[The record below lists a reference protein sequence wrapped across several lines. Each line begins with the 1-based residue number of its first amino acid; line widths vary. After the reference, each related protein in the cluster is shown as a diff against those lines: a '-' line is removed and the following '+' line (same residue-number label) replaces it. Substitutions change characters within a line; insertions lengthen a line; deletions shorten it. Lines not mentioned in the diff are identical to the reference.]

1 MTEVDESKMECPNY
15 VFIKKGVDGEWQ
27 LEIPHE
33 YQSQFTPIKKE
44 TYDRW
49 LQEKLDN
56 PSEQDLEEMKAYE
69 VES

>member
-1 MTEVDESKMECPNY
+1 MTEDESKMECPEY

-27 LEIPHE
+27 LEIPAE
-33 YQSQFTPIKKE
+33 YQSQFQPIKKE

-56 PSEQDLEEMKAYE
+56 PSERDLEDMEAYE
-69 VES
+69 VEA